1 MGILSSLFTGV
12 SGLNANGN
20 ALSVVGNNIA
30 NLSTVGFKSSRS
42 VFADLISSSL
52 GGAGGAIQT
61 GLGVA
66 LNGVQ
71 GNFSQGS
78 LSTTSNALDLA
89 IDGNGFYVLRDP
101 AGAAF
106 YSRAGQFH
114 LDAQNR
120 IVDPSGFFLQGYQV
134 NTSGLITASIGGVT
148 LPTTTAP
155 PNPTST
161 VDIGANL
168 NSQST
173 IGTFSLA
180 DPAGTSRFST
190 SLTAYDSVGNTHL
203 LTTYFTKTAAN
214 TWTYN
219 VLGSANEVVTG
230 NYHSSNVNASLGLVR
245 LASGSLTFTTSG
257 ALDTESV
264 VTSYDSG
271 TAGGTA
277 GGTVGQAQID
287 FVGATA
293 DQVIAFNFGT
303 SVTTDGGTGLNLST
317 QFGAA
322 SGLVQQA
329 QNGFGA
335 GALQTFSV
343 ETNGMINGRFSNGQ
357 VRPLAQLALARF
369 PDPLGLVRTGKNTFA
384 ESGTSGQP
392 LVGAATSAGLGR
404 ILANTL
410 ELSNVDLGESFIDM
424 IAAQRGFQAN
434 SRVITT
440 SDEILQEL
448 VNLKR

>member
-30 NLSTVGFKSSRS
+30 NISTVGFKSSRS
-42 VFADLISSSL
+42 VFADLVSSSL

-71 GNFSQGS
+71 GDFSQGS
-78 LSTTSNALDLA
+78 LSTTSNSLDLA
-89 IDGNGFYVLRDP
+89 IDGNGFYVLRDA
-101 AGAAF
+101 AGAAY

-114 LDAQNR
+114 LDSQNR

-134 NTSGLITASIGGVT
+134 NTSGFTTASISGVA

-168 NSQST
+168 NSQTTS
-173 IGTFSLA
+173 GAFSLLN
-180 DPAGTSRFST
+180 PAGTAGFTT
-190 SLTAYDSVGNTHL
+190 SLTVYDSVGNSHL
-203 LTTYFTKTAAN
+203 LTTYFTKTAPN
-214 TWTYN
+214 TWTYDVVGSTSEIDTGGYN
-219 VLGSANEVVTG
+219 AANINAALGI
-230 NYHSSNVNASLGLVR
+230 VR
-245 LASGSLTFTTSG
+245 LASGSLTFTTAG

-271 TAGGTA
+271 GAGGTP
-277 GGTVGQAQID
+277 GGTVGQSQID
-287 FVGATA
+287 FIGATPNQA
-293 DQVIAFNFGT
+293 ITFNFGT
-303 SVTTDGGTGLNLST
+303 SVTTDGGAGMNLTT
-317 QFGAA
+317 QFGAT
-322 SGLVQQA
+322 SGLVQQS

-343 ETNGMINGRFSNGQ
+343 ETNGMVNGRFSNGQ

-392 LVGAATSAGLGR
+392 LIGAATSAGLGR
-404 ILANTL
+404 VLSNTL
-410 ELSNVDLGESFIDM
+410 ELSNVDLGEQFIDM

-440 SDEILQEL
+440 SDEVLQEL

>member
-1 MGILSSLFTGV
+1 
-12 SGLNANGN
+12 
-20 ALSVVGNNIA
+20 
-30 NLSTVGFKSSRS
+30 
-42 VFADLISSSL
+42 
-52 GGAGGAIQT
+52 
-61 GLGVA
+61 
-66 LNGVQ
+66 
-71 GNFSQGS
+71 
-78 LSTTSNALDLA
+78 
-89 IDGNGFYVLRDP
+89 
-101 AGAAF
+101 
-106 YSRAGQFH
+106 
-114 LDAQNR
+114 
-120 IVDPSGFFLQGYQV
+120 
-134 NTSGLITASIGGVT
+134 
-148 LPTTTAP
+148 
-155 PNPTST
+155 
-161 VDIGANL
+161 
-168 NSQST
+168 
-173 IGTFSLA
+173 
-180 DPAGTSRFST
+180 
-190 SLTAYDSVGNTHL
+190 
-203 LTTYFTKTAAN
+203 
-214 TWTYN
+214 
-219 VLGSANEVVTG
+219 
-230 NYHSSNVNASLGLVR
+230 VNASLGLVR

-264 VTSYDSG
+264 VTSYDGG

-293 DQVIAFNFGT
+293 DQAIAFNFGT
-303 SVTTDGGTGLNLST
+303 SVTTDGGTGLNLTT

-343 ETNGMINGRFSNGQ
+343 ETNGMVNGRFSNGQ

>member
-89 IDGNGFYVLRDP
+89 VDGNGFFILRDT

-114 LDAQNR
+114 LNSQNQ
-120 IVDPSGFFLQGYQV
+120 IVDPSGFLLQGYQV
-134 NTSGLITASIGGVT
+134 NTSGLITASISGVT

-155 PNPTST
+155 PNQTST

-168 NSQST
+168 NSQSAT
-173 IGTFSLA
+173 GTFSLTN
-180 DPAGTSRFST
+180 PAGTSQFAT
-190 SLTAYDSVGNTHL
+190 SITVYDSVGNTHL
-203 LTTYFTKTAAN
+203 LTTYFTKTAPN
-214 TWTYN
+214 TWAYN
-219 VLGSANEVVTG
+219 VLGSTSEVVTG
-230 NYHSSNVNASLGLVR
+230 NYNAANINASLGLVR
-245 LASGSLTFTTSG
+245 LASGNLTFTTSG

-264 VTSYDSG
+264 VTSYDDG

-293 DQVIAFNFGT
+293 NQAITFNYGT
-303 SVTTDGGTGLNLST
+303 SVTTDGGNGMNLTT

-322 SGLVQQA
+322 SGLVQQS

-343 ETNGMINGRFSNGQ
+343 ETNGMVNGRFSNGQ

-392 LVGAATSAGLGR
+392 LIGAATSAGLGR
-404 ILANTL
+404 VLANTL
-410 ELSNVDLGESFIDM
+410 ELSNVDLGESFIEM

-440 SDEILQEL
+440 SDEVLQEL